1 VRAAKALLVAHGFP
15 PAGGS
20 GSNRALAFA
29 RYLPAFGWRPI
40 VLTPAIEWAVNRDD
54 RLLLELPKG
63 LRVVRTASLE
73 PAPQTP
79 PPPSESPA
87 ETRRIGSFRRQ
98 LGHAKRFP
106 DAHVG
111 WLPYAIAAARKLD
124 FDLIYSSSGPFT
136 SHLVGLTLHRFTRK
150 PWVAELRDGWY
161 RWNRAIFPD
170 YPAWRDAL
178 EQRLESAAIRD
189 AARVVL
195 VTERMANAF
204 RCQYAHLP
212 PTHFSVVA
220 NGFDPAQM
228 GDHAVEARGGFE
240 IVHAGAL
247 YYGRSLAN
255 FLEAACAVAESD
267 PRFKEQ
273 LKLTLIGTLDRAAR
287 AEISQ
292 HRLGDR
298 VSMVGQKDHAATI
311 AAMRRANVLLLV
323 ANTTD
328 GAEAAVPG
336 KLFEYLAVGRPVLAI
351 APPDSASADVVA
363 DTRGGWLAPAGDI
376 GAIAEALRSAFRG
389 PAPQPDARAIARYDR
404 RVLTSKLARV
414 FDEVLAA
421 HRL

>member
-1 VRAAKALLVAHGFP
+1 M
-15 PAGGS
+15 
-20 GSNRALAFA
+20 AFA

-40 VLTPAIEWAVNRDD
+40 VLTPAVAWAVNRDD

-63 LRVVRTASLE
+63 LRVVRTPSLE

-111 WLPYAIAAARKLD
+111 WLPYAVAAARKLD

-136 SHLVGLTLHRFTRK
+136 SHLVGLALHRFTRK
-150 PWVAELRDGWY
+150 AWVAELRDGWY

-178 EQRLESAAIRD
+178 EQRLESAVIRN
-189 AARVVL
+189 ASRVVL

-204 RCQYAHLP
+204 RCQYADLP
-212 PTHFSVVA
+212 ATHFSAVS
-220 NGFDPAQM
+220 NGFDPAQIPAAPLR
-228 GDHAVEARGGFE
+228 GVEARAGIE

-255 FLEAACAVAESD
+255 FLDAAGSD
-267 PRFKEQ
+267 PQIGRD
-273 LKLTLIGTLDRAAR
+273 LRLTLIGTLDAAAR

-298 VSMVGQKDHAATI
+298 VSIVGQQDHAATI
-311 AAMRRANVLLLV
+311 AAMSRADVLLLV

-328 GAEAAVPG
+328 GAEATVPG
-336 KLFEYLAVGRPVLAI
+336 KLYEYLAVGRPVLAI

-363 DTRGGWLAPAGDI
+363 ETRGGWLAPAGDI
-376 GAIAEALRSAFRG
+376 RAIAEALRSAFRG

-414 FDEVLAA
+414 FDEVFAA